1 VIVAAET
8 EEERTRRETW
18 RRLFDDVA
26 GLYEATRPSYPDEIV
41 DAVCTTAGLA
51 PGAAVLEIGCGTGQL
66 TRQLA
71 GRGYRLTAIDLG
83 ASMVAA
89 AERNVTDPQVRFE
102 VCAFEEFAGAGPFD
116 LIVSATAFHWVDPS
130 IGLVKCAQLLRPG
143 SWLALLSTGE
153 LYAEPFRTQL
163 REQWT
168 RYSRRPVRASYQPIW
183 VTGLRDTALFG
194 EPVERRH
201 TSPLR
206 LPAAAVIGLE
216 RTRGTFLSYSEQ
228 DQEAF
233 TADLSALLEPGSHVD
248 LVQDTLLS
256 MASKVT

>member
-1 VIVAAET
+1 MVTEAAAE
-8 EEERTRRETW
+8 RRRRENW
-18 RRLFDDVA
+18 RRLFDNVA
-26 GLYEATRPSYPDEIV
+26 DRYDATRPGYPVELIDE
-41 DAVCTTAGLA
+41 VCRAAGLR
-51 PGAAVLEIGCGTGQL
+51 PGAQVLEIGCGTGQL

-89 AERNVTDPQVRFE
+89 AERNVADPRVRFE

-143 SWLALLSTGE
+143 GWLALLSTGE
-153 LYAEPFRTQL
+153 LYSEPFRTQL

-168 RYSRRPVRASYQPIW
+168 RYSRRTVRAAYQPVW
-183 VTGLRDTALFG
+183 VTLLRDTPLFS
-194 EPVERRH
+194 EPVELRH
-201 TSPLR
+201 TSPLQ
-206 LPAAAVIGLE
+206 LPAEAVIGLE
-216 RTRGTFLSYSEQ
+216 RTRATFLSYSEQ
-228 DQEAF
+228 EQADF
-233 TADLSALLEPGSHVD
+233 TADLSELLESGSHVD

-256 MASKVT
+256 MAQKAT